1 MKRLLFVIS
10 ALCAANLF
18 GDTGAVRAALAK
30 KTLPGTA
37 KMSSSNAIFAEF
49 EAADKAC
56 DEAWR
61 ECKTKDEFFARSK
74 RVREDFI
81 KAVGG
86 FPEERCPLNAKTVAT
101 VKRDGYIV
109 EKVYFE
115 SWPNVHVTA
124 NLFIPDDPKYKAPYP
139 AVLLP
144 CGHSNNGKGAD
155 AYQRGCVLAAKAGLA
170 CLIYDPYDQGER
182 GQGKHRANVNAH
194 NRAGALAA
202 LLGGS
207 MARYRMWDGMRAI
220 DYLESR
226 PEVDASRIGVMG
238 NSGGGTMTSLLMAV
252 DPRLKAACPSCFI
265 STLTANAKNIAPGDA
280 EQNTFAQLAIGANH
294 ASFALMQPERPVR
307 FQFCHGDFFPFYGSL
322 STFKLVK
329 KVASKFGLGERYEMT
344 DVDGPHGW
352 KESTRTS
359 SVEWMRRWL
368 CGDKDAFKHD
378 LDGYRKLDKTFNPRK
393 SDMGVCNGG
402 EIVCPKGKVLNLPGE
417 RTIYDLIRD
426 EYAAT
431 ESARKERVSPETV
444 ARLAGIS
451 TDNIG
456 TRGVWREVSC
466 VEADGFKDVR
476 LTLTFKNGLAVPI
489 VYFRP
494 RNLAKGMTP
503 LLIVG
508 NGQKTQH
515 EKAVAAALRD
525 GRAVVIADLV
535 GCGEINGFKHRFYR
549 APENEEC
556 IAVLLYSLGR
566 SIVGMQAEEILEIAN
581 EMKKWFGVAPEL
593 EAHDRTCIAAAHAA
607 FVAPG
612 LVSSVKTVSPPPS
625 WGESVEKGGMVPF
638 ANVVNGALRHYDW
651 TSLLAWR
658 RSMASLVN
666 Y

>member
-1 MKRLLFVIS
+1 MAGTCPYDGKVKDELLKKFTFNEFLHTENAPVSMKDLGSVEQQKKYIYNAFGLEQPAGGAPAYRRGYRRNGPRLPQKRVGVTELSRDHETRLLNPLLFILGFDIIFPVVNIQEHKFDMKRLLFAIS
-10 ALCAANLF
+10 ALAAANLF
-18 GDTGAVRAALAK
+18 GDAGAVRARLAK
-30 KTLPGTA
+30 RTLPDAA
-37 KMSSSNAIFAEF
+37 KMSSSDAIFAEF

-139 AVLLP
+139 AVLVT
-144 CGHSNNGKGAD
+144 CGHSNNGKGSD

-329 KVASKFGLGERYEMT
+329 EVASKFGLGERYEMT

-368 CGDKDAFKHD
+368 YGDKDAFKHD
-378 LDGYRKLDKTFNPRK
+378 LDGYRKLDKTFNPKK

-444 ARLAGIS
+444 ACLAGIS
-451 TDNIG
+451 TEKIG

-466 VEADGFKDVR
+466 VEADGFKE
-476 LTLTFKNGLAVPI
+476 
-489 VYFRP
+489 RP
-494 RNLAKGMTP
+494 RSACRLFPSPQSREG
-503 LLIVG
+503 
-508 NGQKTQH
+508 H
-515 EKAVAAALRD
+515 DAAT
-525 GRAVVIADLV
+525 
-535 GCGEINGFKHRFYR
+535 HRR
-549 APENEEC
+549 E
-556 IAVLLYSLGR
+556 
-566 SIVGMQAEEILEIAN
+566 
-581 EMKKWFGVAPEL
+581 
-593 EAHDRTCIAAAHAA
+593 RTEDAA
-607 FVAPG
+607 
-612 LVSSVKTVSPPPS
+612 
-625 WGESVEKGGMVPF
+625 
-638 ANVVNGALRHYDW
+638 
-651 TSLLAWR
+651 
-658 RSMASLVN
+658 
-666 Y
+666 